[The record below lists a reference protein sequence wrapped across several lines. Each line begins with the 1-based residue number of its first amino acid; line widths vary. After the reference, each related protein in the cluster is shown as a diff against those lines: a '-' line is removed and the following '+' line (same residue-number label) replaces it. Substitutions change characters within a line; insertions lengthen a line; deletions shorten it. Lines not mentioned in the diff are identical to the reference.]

1 MSGQDIIDFIIQ
13 SKLFQAQHAPD
24 GSKACL
30 VVWSPAAGDQIDAF
44 LAQGAA
50 MRDPGRAHFRV
61 VIEPEIEEG
70 TATDSMCVCDA
81 IGKALAESDL
91 LETAIVEAAG
101 ECGVNVRWGVK
112 RERWVKQP
120 TNQQEGEA

>member
-13 SKLFQAQHAPD
+13 SKLFQARHAPD

-44 LAQGAA
+44 LARGAA
-50 MRDPGRAHFRV
+50 MRDPGREHFRV
-61 VIEPEIEEG
+61 VIEPEVEDG
-70 TATDSMCVCDA
+70 NAADSMCVCDA
-81 IGKALAESDL
+81 IGKALAESEL
-91 LETAIVEAAG
+91 LETAITGAAA
-101 ECGVNVRWGVK
+101 EREMNVRWGVR

-120 TNQQEGEA
+120 TTQQEGEA